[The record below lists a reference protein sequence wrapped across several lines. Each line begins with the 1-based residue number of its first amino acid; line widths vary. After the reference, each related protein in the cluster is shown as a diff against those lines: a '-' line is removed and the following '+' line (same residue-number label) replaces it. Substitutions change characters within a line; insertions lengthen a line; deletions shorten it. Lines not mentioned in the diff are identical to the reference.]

1 MESLYEVVKVTSQDA
16 SNILLQRLSD
26 EKQYWINQGHMRV
39 YFGNLTKE
47 EILCKYP
54 EEFI

>member
-1 MESLYEVVKVTSQDA
+1 VESLYEVVKVTSQDA